1 MAEWIENVQKYNG
14 LAQSAIDSLLTM
26 EFEGGEQ

>member
-1 MAEWIENVQKYNG
+1 MAEWIENVQKLNG
-14 LAQSAIDSLLTM
+14 LPQSAIDSLLTM